1 MSSFS
6 CVVWKGGMF
15 RVSVKL
21 CWWTYVYFHV
31 LSCVLVMGKMFRFS
45 EVILKDLLKFMR
57 LSNWSLSFPF

>member
-1 MSSFS
+1 
-6 CVVWKGGMF
+6 MF